1 MRAEALR
8 RTVLLLALLVGVVGA
23 GGCGDL
29 TVPGDER
36 PVGLVVLDEEGA
48 EVASFDSRTGAV
60 SGRLI
65 VPPGGTRTFRVLLTD
80 RAGER
85 TSPGAA
91 GLTLFASVVDPK
103 RAAVVVDGGR
113 LDVQGKQAGETALN
127 LAVLEGGVS
136 ILAAFIPIS
145 VRAG

>member
-1 MRAEALR
+1 MRAGQLR
-8 RTVLLLALLVGVVGA
+8 RAVLLLALALVAGV

-36 PVGLVVLDEEGA
+36 PVGLVVLDAEGR

-60 SGRLI
+60 SGELS
-65 VPPGGTRTFRVLLTD
+65 VPAGGTRTFRVLLTD

-91 GLTLFASVVDPK
+91 GLTLFADVVVRK
-103 RAAVVVDGGR
+103 RATVEVDGGQ
-113 LDVQGKQAGETALN
+113 LTLHGGQAGETALN